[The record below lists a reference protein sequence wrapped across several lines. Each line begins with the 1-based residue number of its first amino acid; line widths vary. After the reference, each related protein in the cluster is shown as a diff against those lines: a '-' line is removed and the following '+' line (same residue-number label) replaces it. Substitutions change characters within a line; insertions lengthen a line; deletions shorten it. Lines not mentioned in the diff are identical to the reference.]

1 MTEEIF
7 VGERMKKP
15 LFKVD
20 STEFKKSDLP
30 FPFIKKIA
38 KELTQKEI
46 DKILKNR
53 K

>member
-1 MTEEIF
+1 MMEEIF

-20 STEFKKSDLP
+20 STEFKKSDLA
-30 FPFIKKIA
+30 FPFIRKIA

-46 DKILKNR
+46 EEISKK